1 MESRSLRTRFLVV
14 VDAALH
20 IADHVP
26 FSDDP
31 NWDISRF
38 EPAYGVG

>member
-1 MESRSLRTRFLVV
+1 MV

-26 FSDDP
+26 FSDDAS
-31 NWDISRF
+31 WDISRF
-38 EPAYGVG
+38 EPAYGVGWILETKGVCEM